1 MPRQPPR
8 GFDRTRGAAGRR
20 MASLGPVASGQQGY
34 PGARCSRSWLT
45 TRAGASVA
53 CRAARSAGPLSCRIW
68 HAHPRSDSWH
78 TIRRDRGRTG
88 CGESAAAP
96 DRHLR
101 CGGCVR
107 VRGYAVQHASHYA
120 PSAAVRPFGMM
131 RMPGTR
137 AGQRPASRHCT
148 PPVVRLRRRARRAM
162 SETGQVRRSAVL
174 RLAQGASGDPARAP
188 RPPGRMAPGPPPR
201 RVRSVR
207 TRADGYS
214 AGSGQ
219 R

>member
-1 MPRQPPR
+1 
-8 GFDRTRGAAGRR
+8 
-20 MASLGPVASGQQGY
+20 MASWGPVASGQQVFLG
-34 PGARCSRSWLT
+34 GRCSRSWLT

-53 CRAARSAGPLSCRIW
+53 CRAARSARPLSCWVW
-68 HAHPRSDSWH
+68 HAHPHSDCWH

-96 DRHLR
+96 DRDLR
-101 CGGCVR
+101 CGGWVR
-107 VRGYAVQHASHYA
+107 VSEYAVQHGSHYA

-131 RMPGTR
+131 RMPDTR

-148 PPVVRLRRRARRAM
+148 LPVVRLRRRACRAM
-162 SETGQVRRSAVL
+162 SETGQVRRSPVL
-174 RLAQGASGDPARAP
+174 RLAQGASGDPVRAP